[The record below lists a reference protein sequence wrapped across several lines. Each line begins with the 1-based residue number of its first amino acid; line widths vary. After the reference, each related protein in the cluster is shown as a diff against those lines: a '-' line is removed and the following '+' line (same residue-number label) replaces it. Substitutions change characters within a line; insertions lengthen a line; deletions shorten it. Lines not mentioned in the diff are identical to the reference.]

1 MKRQPGERETVYIGE
16 AEELTRRIQRVLT
29 PSATA
34 KDSNTNK
41 RLHQIFRKRI
51 AEGQKIVLDVADIEP
66 FEINGVRFDQQ
77 SIGDRFKRRTL
88 ENLILVFTQASN
100 EFELLNVFIDPLDK
114 ARETLLRK
122 MTPSQIRETLKRYRL
137 DSSAGLGS

>member
-1 MKRQPGERETVYIGE
+1 MKRQPDERETVYIGE

-29 PSATA
+29 PSAAA

-41 RLHQIFRKRI
+41 RLHQIFQKRI
-51 AEGQKIVLDVADIEP
+51 AEGQKIVLDVADFEP

-77 SIGDRFKRRTL
+77 SMGDRFKRRTL
-88 ENLILVFTQASN
+88 ENLILVVTQASN
-100 EFELLNVFIDPLDK
+100 QFELLNVFIDPLDK

-122 MTPSQIRETLKRYRL
+122 MTPSQIRETIKRYGL
-137 DSSAGLGS
+137 DSDVRS